1 MSSPPTRYTRNP
13 QLRRPSLSTPTPPL
27 APSSLTAAL
36 ASSSTTPIPDDAP
49 DADDD
54 NDASPPSPDLPLTMS
69 ASVMLTQLPRDATA
83 ALATAGEFPADQKV
97 VVRFKP
103 VGGSAP
109 ALRKE
114 LCKISAAQRFE
125 AVVAYLRRTLKVG
138 NGESVFLYINSTFA
152 PALDEIVGNL
162 HRCFKDSNGQLNVS
176 YSMTPAF
183 G

>member
-13 QLRRPSLSTPTPPL
+13 QLRRPSLSTPTPPP
-27 APSSLTAAL
+27 PSSSSTAP
-36 ASSSTTPIPDDAP
+36 ASSSATPIPDDAP
-49 DADDD
+49 DADD
-54 NDASPPSPDLPLTMS
+54 NDGSPPSPDLPLTMS